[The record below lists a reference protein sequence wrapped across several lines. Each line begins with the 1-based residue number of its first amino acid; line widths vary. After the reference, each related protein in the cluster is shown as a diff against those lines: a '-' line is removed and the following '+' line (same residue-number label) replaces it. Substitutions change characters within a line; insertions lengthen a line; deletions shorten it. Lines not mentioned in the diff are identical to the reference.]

1 MEKDFDIIIYG
12 ATGFTGKLC
21 SKYLSENTS
30 DIKWAIAGRNKE
42 KLEEVKKEFSLDV
55 DIFIAESNDEKALD
69 NITQNTKVVLS
80 TAGPFHRYSSNLVKS
95 CVKNSSDYVDITGE
109 FFWIREMIDLH
120 HEEASSKGVRIV
132 PACGYDSIPSDLGT
146 FFASTK
152 INEPIKRIES
162 FHAGQGGVS
171 GGTTE
176 TGFSMGDLKLGKKM
190 NDPFVLNPEK
200 SVSKEQ
206 KLLGSDSVG
215 IKKNNLIKSW
225 TGPFIMAV
233 SNTRVVRRSA
243 ALLELNQEGYG
254 VNFTYQEHAFYK
266 KFRTALLVTFV
277 TLLFGLILSTP
288 IRKLVRPLLPK
299 PGEGPSEETME
310 NGFFDSFFSAE
321 LGSGE
326 KKLFRVHGKGDPGYK
341 VTSKFVC
348 ESALTL
354 VKEREKLP
362 GGEGYGGV
370 LTPASGLGQPLID
383 RLSKNGVIF
392 EGPIIL

>member
-1 MEKDFDIIIYG
+1 MTKDYDIVIYG

-21 SKYLSENTS
+21 AKYLSENTN
-30 DIKWAIAGRNKE
+30 DINWAIAGRNKE

-215 IKKNNLIKSW
+215 LKKNNLINSW

-266 KFRTALLVTFV
+266 KFSTALLVTFV

-288 IRKLVRPLLPK
+288 LRKLVRPLLPK
-299 PGEGPSEETME
+299 PGEGPSKETME

-321 LGSGE
+321 VDSGE

-354 VKEREKLP
+354 IKERKKLP
-362 GGEGYGGV
+362 GGQGYGGV

-383 RLSKNGVIF
+383 RLSSNGVNF
-392 EGPIIL
+392 EGPL

>member
-1 MEKDFDIIIYG
+1 MKKNFDIIIYG

-21 SKYLSENTS
+21 ARYLSENAK
-30 DIKWAIAGRNKE
+30 DIKWAIAGRNKQ
-42 KLEEVKKEFSLDV
+42 KLEDIKKDLSLDV
-55 DIFIAESNDEKALD
+55 DIFIAESNDEDALD
-69 NITQNTKVVLS
+69 NITLNTQVVLS
-80 TAGPFHRYSSNLVKS
+80 TAGPFHRYSSKLVKS
-95 CVKNSSDYVDITGE
+95 CVKNTSDYVDITGE

-120 HEEASSKGVRIV
+120 HKKASSKGVRII

-146 FFASTK
+146 FFASSK
-152 INEPIKRIES
+152 IKEPIKRIES
-162 FHAGQGGVS
+162 FHAGQGGIS

-190 NDPFVLNPEK
+190 NDPFVLNPEN

-206 KLLGSDSVG
+206 KLLGSDSIG
-215 IKKNNLIKSW
+215 LKKNSLIKSW

-243 ALLELNQEGYG
+243 ALLEMKQEGYG

-266 KFRTALLVTFV
+266 KFKTAFLVTFV
-277 TLLFGLILSTP
+277 TLMFGLILKTP
-288 IRKLVRPLLPK
+288 VRKLVRPLLPK
-299 PGEGPSEETME
+299 PGEGPSEDTME
-310 NGFFDSFFSAE
+310 NGFFDSFFAAE
-321 LGSGE
+321 LDSGE

-354 VKEREKLP
+354 IKEREELP
-362 GGEGYGGV
+362 GGEEYGGV

-383 RLSKNGVIF
+383 RLSSNGVNF
-392 EGPIIL
+392 EGPL

>member
-1 MEKDFDIIIYG
+1 MEKKFDIIIYG

-21 SKYLSENTS
+21 AKYLSENTS
-30 DIKWAIAGRNKE
+30 DISWAIAGRNKE

-152 INEPIKRIES
+152 VNEPIKRIES

-288 IRKLVRPLLPK
+288 IRKLIRPLLPK

>member
-1 MEKDFDIIIYG
+1 MKKNFDIIVYG

-21 SKYLSENTS
+21 ARYLSENAK
-30 DIKWAIAGRNKE
+30 DIKWAIAGRNKK
-42 KLEEVKKEFSLDV
+42 KLEDIKKDLSLDV
-55 DIFIAESNDEKALD
+55 DIFIAESNDEDALD
-69 NITQNTKVVLS
+69 NITLNAQVVLS
-80 TAGPFHRYSSNLVKS
+80 TAGPFHRYSSKLVKS

-120 HEEASSKGVRIV
+120 HKEASSKGVRII

-146 FFASTK
+146 FFANSK
-152 INEPIKRIES
+152 IKEPIKRIES
-162 FHAGQGGVS
+162 FHAGQGGIS

-190 NDPFVLNPEK
+190 NDPFVLNPEN

-206 KLLGSDSVG
+206 KLLSSDSIG
-215 IKKNNLIKSW
+215 LKKNSLIKSW

-243 ALLELNQEGYG
+243 ALLETKQEGYG

-266 KFRTALLVTFV
+266 KFKTAFLVTCV
-277 TLLFGLILSTP
+277 TLMFGLILKTP
-288 IRKLVRPLLPK
+288 VRKLVRPLLPK
-299 PGEGPSEETME
+299 PGEGPSEDTME
-310 NGFFDSFFSAE
+310 NGFFDSFFAAE
-321 LGSGE
+321 LDSGE

-354 VKEREKLP
+354 IKERGELP
-362 GGEGYGGV
+362 GGDEYGGV

-383 RLSKNGVIF
+383 RLSSNGVNF
-392 EGPIIL
+392 EGPL

>member
-1 MEKDFDIIIYG
+1 MEKNLDIVVYG

-21 SKYLSENTS
+21 AKYLSENS
-30 DIKWAIAGRNKE
+30 VDLNWAIAGRNKE
-42 KLEEVKKEFSLDV
+42 KLEELKKELSLDV
-55 DIFIAESNDEKALD
+55 DIFIAESNDQKALD
-69 NITQNTKVVLS
+69 NITKNTKVVLS

-120 HEEASSKGVRIV
+120 HEEASSKGVRII

-146 FFASTK
+146 FFSSTK
-152 INEPIKRIES
+152 IKEPIKRIES

-200 SVSKEQ
+200 SVSNEQ
-206 KLLGSDSVG
+206 KLLSSDSVG
-215 IKKNNLIKSW
+215 IKKNNLIESW

-310 NGFFDSFFSAE
+310 NGFFDSFFTAE
-321 LGSGE
+321 LDNGE

-354 VKEREKLP
+354 VKDREKLP
-362 GGEGYGGV
+362 GGNEYGGV

-383 RLSKNGVIF
+383 RLSSNGVHF
-392 EGPIIL
+392 EGPL

>member
-1 MEKDFDIIIYG
+1 MKKNFDIIVYG

-21 SKYLSENTS
+21 ARYLSENAK
-30 DIKWAIAGRNKE
+30 DIKWAIAGRNKK
-42 KLEEVKKEFSLDV
+42 KLEDIKKDLSLDV
-55 DIFIAESNDEKALD
+55 DIFIAESNDEDALD
-69 NITQNTKVVLS
+69 NITLNTQVVLS
-80 TAGPFHRYSSNLVKS
+80 TAGPFHRYSSKLVKS

-120 HEEASSKGVRIV
+120 HKEASSKGVRII

-146 FFASTK
+146 FFANSK
-152 INEPIKRIES
+152 IKEPIKRIES
-162 FHAGQGGVS
+162 FHAGQGGIS

-190 NDPFVLNPEK
+190 NDPFVLNPEN

-206 KLLGSDSVG
+206 KLLSSDSIG
-215 IKKNNLIKSW
+215 LKKNSLIKSW

-243 ALLELNQEGYG
+243 ALLETKQEGYG

-266 KFRTALLVTFV
+266 KFKTAFLVTCV
-277 TLLFGLILSTP
+277 TLMFGLILKTP
-288 IRKLVRPLLPK
+288 VRKLVRPLLPK
-299 PGEGPSEETME
+299 PGEGPSEDTME
-310 NGFFDSFFSAE
+310 NGFFDSFFAAE
-321 LGSGE
+321 LDSGE
-326 KKLFRVHGKGDPGYK
+326 KKLFRVYGKGDPGYK

-354 VKEREKLP
+354 IKERGELP
-362 GGEGYGGV
+362 GGEEYGGV

-383 RLSKNGVIF
+383 RLSSNGVNF
-392 EGPIIL
+392 EGPL

>member
-1 MEKDFDIIIYG
+1 MEKNLDIVVYG

-21 SKYLSENTS
+21 AKYLSENYV
-30 DIKWAIAGRNKE
+30 DLNWAIAGRNKE
-42 KLEEVKKEFSLDV
+42 KLEELKKELSLDV

-69 NITQNTKVVLS
+69 NITKNTKVVLS

-120 HEEASSKGVRIV
+120 HEEASSKGVRII

-146 FFASTK
+146 FFSSTK
-152 INEPIKRIES
+152 IKEPIKRIES

-200 SVSKEQ
+200 SVSNEQ
-206 KLLGSDSVG
+206 KLLSSDSVG
-215 IKKNNLIKSW
+215 IKKNNLIESW
-225 TGPFIMAV
+225 TGPFIMAI

-310 NGFFDSFFSAE
+310 NGFFDSFFTAE
-321 LGSGE
+321 LDNGE

-354 VKEREKLP
+354 VKDREKLP
-362 GGEGYGGV
+362 GGNEYGGV

-383 RLSKNGVIF
+383 RLSSNGVHF
-392 EGPIIL
+392 EGPL

>member
-1 MEKDFDIIIYG
+1 MTKDYDIVIYG

-21 SKYLSENTS
+21 AKYLSENTN
-30 DIKWAIAGRNKE
+30 DINWAIAGRNKE

-215 IKKNNLIKSW
+215 LKKNSLINSW

-266 KFRTALLVTFV
+266 KFSTALLVTFV

-288 IRKLVRPLLPK
+288 LRKLVRPLLPK
-299 PGEGPSEETME
+299 PGEGPSKETME

-321 LGSGE
+321 VDSGE

-354 VKEREKLP
+354 IKERKKLP
-362 GGEGYGGV
+362 GGQGYGGV

-383 RLSKNGVIF
+383 RLSSNGVNF
-392 EGPIIL
+392 EGPL

>member
-1 MEKDFDIIIYG
+1 MTKDYDIVIYG

-21 SKYLSENTS
+21 AKYLSENTN
-30 DIKWAIAGRNKE
+30 DINWAIAGRNKE
-42 KLEEVKKEFSLDV
+42 KLEDVKKEFSLDV

-206 KLLGSDSVG
+206 KLLGSDSIG
-215 IKKNNLIKSW
+215 LKKNNLINSW

-266 KFRTALLVTFV
+266 KFSTALLVTFV

-288 IRKLVRPLLPK
+288 LRKLVRPLLPK
-299 PGEGPSEETME
+299 PGEGPSKETME

-321 LGSGE
+321 VDSGE

-354 VKEREKLP
+354 IKERKKLP
-362 GGEGYGGV
+362 GGQGYGGV

-383 RLSKNGVIF
+383 RLSSNGVNF
-392 EGPIIL
+392 EGPL

>member
-1 MEKDFDIIIYG
+1 MKKNFDIIVYG
-12 ATGFTGKLC
+12 ASGFTGKLC
-21 SKYLSENTS
+21 ARYLSENAKDT
-30 DIKWAIAGRNKE
+30 KWAIAGRNKK
-42 KLEEVKKEFSLDV
+42 KLEDIKKDLSLDV
-55 DIFIAESNDEKALD
+55 DIFIAESNDEDALD
-69 NITQNTKVVLS
+69 NITLNTQVVLS
-80 TAGPFHRYSSNLVKS
+80 TAGPFHRYSSKLVKS

-120 HEEASSKGVRIV
+120 HKEASSKGVRII

-146 FFASTK
+146 FFANSK
-152 INEPIKRIES
+152 IKEPIKRIES
-162 FHAGQGGVS
+162 FHAGQGGIS

-190 NDPFVLNPEK
+190 NDPFVLNPEN

-206 KLLGSDSVG
+206 KLLSSDSIG
-215 IKKNNLIKSW
+215 LKKNSLIKSW

-243 ALLELNQEGYG
+243 ALLETKQEGYG

-266 KFRTALLVTFV
+266 KFKTAFLVTCV
-277 TLLFGLILSTP
+277 TLMFGLILKTP
-288 IRKLVRPLLPK
+288 VRKLVRPLLPK
-299 PGEGPSEETME
+299 PGEGPSEDTME
-310 NGFFDSFFSAE
+310 NGFFDSFFAAE
-321 LGSGE
+321 LDNGE

-354 VKEREKLP
+354 IKERGELP
-362 GGEGYGGV
+362 GGEEYGGV

-383 RLSKNGVIF
+383 RLSSNGVNF
-392 EGPIIL
+392 EGPL

>member
-1 MEKDFDIIIYG
+1 MEKNLDIVVYG

-21 SKYLSENTS
+21 AKYLSENS
-30 DIKWAIAGRNKE
+30 VDLNWAIAGRNKE
-42 KLEEVKKEFSLDV
+42 KLEELKKELFLDV

-69 NITQNTKVVLS
+69 NITKNTKVVLS

-120 HEEASSKGVRIV
+120 HEEASSKGVRII

-146 FFASTK
+146 FFSSTK
-152 INEPIKRIES
+152 IKEPIKRIES

-200 SVSKEQ
+200 SVSNEQ
-206 KLLGSDSVG
+206 KLLSSDSVG
-215 IKKNNLIKSW
+215 IKKNNLIESW

-310 NGFFDSFFSAE
+310 NGFFDSFFTAE
-321 LGSGE
+321 LDNGE

-354 VKEREKLP
+354 VKDREKLP
-362 GGEGYGGV
+362 GGNEYGGV

-383 RLSKNGVIF
+383 RLSSNGVHF
-392 EGPIIL
+392 EGPL

>member
-1 MEKDFDIIIYG
+1 MTKDYDIVIYG

-21 SKYLSENTS
+21 AKYLSENTN
-30 DIKWAIAGRNKE
+30 DINWAIAGRNKE

-215 IKKNNLIKSW
+215 LKKNNLINSW

-266 KFRTALLVTFV
+266 KFSTALLVTFV

-288 IRKLVRPLLPK
+288 LRKLIRPLLPK
-299 PGEGPSEETME
+299 PGEGPSKETME

-321 LGSGE
+321 VGSGE

-354 VKEREKLP
+354 IKEREKLP
-362 GGEGYGGV
+362 GGQGYGGV

-383 RLSKNGVIF
+383 RLSSNGVNF
-392 EGPIIL
+392 EGPL

>member
-1 MEKDFDIIIYG
+1 MEKNLDIVVYG

-21 SKYLSENTS
+21 AKYLSENS
-30 DIKWAIAGRNKE
+30 VDLNWAIAGRNKE
-42 KLEEVKKEFSLDV
+42 KLEELKKELSLDV
-55 DIFIAESNDEKALD
+55 DILIAESNDEKALD
-69 NITQNTKVVLS
+69 NITKNTKVVLS

-120 HEEASSKGVRIV
+120 HEEASSKGVRII

-146 FFASTK
+146 FFSSTK
-152 INEPIKRIES
+152 IKEPIKRIES

-200 SVSKEQ
+200 SVSNEQ
-206 KLLGSDSVG
+206 KLLSSDSVG
-215 IKKNNLIKSW
+215 IKKNNLIESW

-310 NGFFDSFFSAE
+310 NGFFDSFFTAE
-321 LGSGE
+321 LDNGE

-354 VKEREKLP
+354 VKDREKLP
-362 GGEGYGGV
+362 GGNEYGGV

-383 RLSKNGVIF
+383 RLSSNGVHF
-392 EGPIIL
+392 EGPL

>member
-1 MEKDFDIIIYG
+1 MKKNFDIIVYG

-21 SKYLSENTS
+21 ARYLSENAK
-30 DIKWAIAGRNKE
+30 DIKWAIAGRNKK
-42 KLEEVKKEFSLDV
+42 KLEDIKKDLSLDV
-55 DIFIAESNDEKALD
+55 DIFIAESNDEDALD
-69 NITQNTKVVLS
+69 SITLNTQVVLS
-80 TAGPFHRYSSNLVKS
+80 TAGPFHRYSSKLVKS

-120 HEEASSKGVRIV
+120 HKEASSKGVRII

-146 FFASTK
+146 FFANSK
-152 INEPIKRIES
+152 IKEPIKRIES
-162 FHAGQGGVS
+162 FHAGQGGIS

-190 NDPFVLNPEK
+190 NDPFVLNPEN

-206 KLLGSDSVG
+206 KLLSSDSIG
-215 IKKNNLIKSW
+215 LKKNSLIKSW

-243 ALLELNQEGYG
+243 ALLETKQEGYG

-266 KFRTALLVTFV
+266 KFKTAFLVTCV
-277 TLLFGLILSTP
+277 TLMFGLILKTP
-288 IRKLVRPLLPK
+288 VRKLVRPLLPK
-299 PGEGPSEETME
+299 PGEGPSEDTME
-310 NGFFDSFFSAE
+310 NGFFDSFFAAE
-321 LGSGE
+321 LDSGE

-354 VKEREKLP
+354 IKERGELP
-362 GGEGYGGV
+362 GGEEYGGV

-383 RLSKNGVIF
+383 RLSSNGVNF
-392 EGPIIL
+392 EGPL

>member
-1 MEKDFDIIIYG
+1 MKKNFDIIVYG

-21 SKYLSENTS
+21 ARYLSENAK
-30 DIKWAIAGRNKE
+30 DIKWAIAGRNKK
-42 KLEEVKKEFSLDV
+42 KLEDIKKDLSLDV
-55 DIFIAESNDEKALD
+55 DIFIAESNDEDALD
-69 NITQNTKVVLS
+69 NITLNTQVVLS
-80 TAGPFHRYSSNLVKS
+80 TAGPFHRYSSKLVKS

-120 HEEASSKGVRIV
+120 HKEASTKGVRII

-146 FFASTK
+146 FFASSRIK
-152 INEPIKRIES
+152 EPIKRIES
-162 FHAGQGGVS
+162 FHAGQGGIS

-190 NDPFVLNPEK
+190 NDPFVLNPEN

-206 KLLGSDSVG
+206 KLLSSDSIG
-215 IKKNNLIKSW
+215 LKKNSLIKSW

-243 ALLELNQEGYG
+243 ALLETKQEGYG

-266 KFRTALLVTFV
+266 KFKTAFLVTCV
-277 TLLFGLILSTP
+277 TLMFGLILKTP
-288 IRKLVRPLLPK
+288 VRKLVRPLLPK
-299 PGEGPSEETME
+299 PGEGPSEDTME
-310 NGFFDSFFSAE
+310 NGFFDSFFAAE
-321 LGSGE
+321 LDSGE
-326 KKLFRVHGKGDPGYK
+326 KKLFRVYGKGDPGYK

-354 VKEREKLP
+354 IKERGELP
-362 GGEGYGGV
+362 GGCLLY
-370 LTPASGLGQPLID
+370 TSPSPRD
-383 RLSKNGVIF
+383 S
-392 EGPIIL
+392 

>member
-1 MEKDFDIIIYG
+1 MEKNLDIVVYG

-21 SKYLSENTS
+21 AKYLSENS
-30 DIKWAIAGRNKE
+30 VDLNWAIAGRNKE
-42 KLEEVKKEFSLDV
+42 KLEELKIELSLDV

-69 NITQNTKVVLS
+69 NITKNTKVVLS

-120 HEEASSKGVRIV
+120 HEEASSKGVRII

-146 FFASTK
+146 FFSSTK
-152 INEPIKRIES
+152 IKEPIKRIES

-200 SVSKEQ
+200 SVSNEQ
-206 KLLGSDSVG
+206 KLLSSDSVG
-215 IKKNNLIKSW
+215 IKKNNLIESW

-310 NGFFDSFFSAE
+310 NGFFDSFFTAE
-321 LGSGE
+321 LDNGE

-354 VKEREKLP
+354 VKDREKLP
-362 GGEGYGGV
+362 GGNEYGGV

-383 RLSKNGVIF
+383 RLSSNGVHF
-392 EGPIIL
+392 EGPL

>member
-1 MEKDFDIIIYG
+1 MTKDYDIVIYG

-21 SKYLSENTS
+21 AKYLSENANG
-30 DIKWAIAGRNKE
+30 INWAIAGRNKE
-42 KLEEVKKEFSLDV
+42 KLEDVKKEFSLDV

-206 KLLGSDSVG
+206 KLLGSDSIG
-215 IKKNNLIKSW
+215 LKKNNLINSW

-266 KFRTALLVTFV
+266 KFSTALLVTFV

-288 IRKLVRPLLPK
+288 LRKLVRPLLPK
-299 PGEGPSEETME
+299 PGEGPSKETME

-321 LGSGE
+321 VDSGE

-354 VKEREKLP
+354 IEERKKLP
-362 GGEGYGGV
+362 GGQGYGGV

-383 RLSKNGVIF
+383 RLSSNGVNF
-392 EGPIIL
+392 EGPL

>member
-152 INEPIKRIES
+152 IIEPIKRIES

-288 IRKLVRPLLPK
+288 IRKLIRPLLPK
-299 PGEGPSEETME
+299 PGDGPSEETME

-354 VKEREKLP
+354 IKEREKLP
-362 GGEGYGGV
+362 GGHGYGGV

-383 RLSKNGVIF
+383 RLSSNGVNF
-392 EGPIIL
+392 EGPI

>member
-1 MEKDFDIIIYG
+1 MEKKFDIIIYG

-21 SKYLSENTS
+21 AKYLSENTS
-30 DIKWAIAGRNKE
+30 DISWAIAGRNKE

-152 INEPIKRIES
+152 VNEPIKRIES

-310 NGFFDSFFSAE
+310 NGFFDSFFNAE

>member
-1 MEKDFDIIIYG
+1 MKKNFDIIVYG

-21 SKYLSENTS
+21 ARYLSENAK
-30 DIKWAIAGRNKE
+30 DIKWAIAGRNKK
-42 KLEEVKKEFSLDV
+42 KLEDIKKDLSLDV
-55 DIFIAESNDEKALD
+55 DIFIAESNNEDALD
-69 NITQNTKVVLS
+69 NITLNTQVVLS
-80 TAGPFHRYSSNLVKS
+80 TAGPFHRYSSKLVKS

-120 HEEASSKGVRIV
+120 HKKASSKGVRII

-146 FFASTK
+146 FFANSK
-152 INEPIKRIES
+152 IKEPIKRIES
-162 FHAGQGGVS
+162 FHAGQGGIS

-190 NDPFVLNPEK
+190 NDPFVLNPEN

-206 KLLGSDSVG
+206 KLLSSDSIG
-215 IKKNNLIKSW
+215 LKKNSLIKSW

-243 ALLELNQEGYG
+243 ALLETKQEGYG

-266 KFRTALLVTFV
+266 KFKTAFLVTCV
-277 TLLFGLILSTP
+277 TLMFGLILKTP
-288 IRKLVRPLLPK
+288 VRKLVRPLLPK
-299 PGEGPSEETME
+299 PGEGPSEDTME
-310 NGFFDSFFSAE
+310 NGFFDSFFAAE
-321 LGSGE
+321 LDSGE
-326 KKLFRVHGKGDPGYK
+326 KKLFRVYGKGDPGYK

-354 VKEREKLP
+354 IKERGELP
-362 GGEGYGGV
+362 GGEEYGGV

-383 RLSKNGVIF
+383 RLSSNGVNF
-392 EGPIIL
+392 EGPL

>member
-176 TGFSMGDLKLGKKM
+176 TGFSLGDLKLGKKM

-288 IRKLVRPLLPK
+288 IRKLIRPLLPK
-299 PGEGPSEETME
+299 PGDGPSEETME

>member
-1 MEKDFDIIIYG
+1 MTKDYDIVIYG

-21 SKYLSENTS
+21 AKYLSENTN
-30 DIKWAIAGRNKE
+30 DINWAIAGRNKE

-215 IKKNNLIKSW
+215 LKKNSLINSW

-233 SNTRVVRRSA
+233 SNTRGVRRSA

-266 KFRTALLVTFV
+266 KFSTALLVTFV

-288 IRKLVRPLLPK
+288 LRKLIRPLLPK
-299 PGEGPSEETME
+299 PGEGPSKETME

-321 LGSGE
+321 VGSGE

-354 VKEREKLP
+354 IKEREKLP
-362 GGEGYGGV
+362 GGQGYGGV

-383 RLSKNGVIF
+383 RLSSNGVNF
-392 EGPIIL
+392 EGPL

>member
-1 MEKDFDIIIYG
+1 MTKDYDIVIYG

-21 SKYLSENTS
+21 AKYLSENTN
-30 DIKWAIAGRNKE
+30 DINWAIAGRNKE
-42 KLEEVKKEFSLDV
+42 KLEDVKKEFSLDV

-215 IKKNNLIKSW
+215 LKKNSLINSW

-266 KFRTALLVTFV
+266 KFSTALLVTFV

-288 IRKLVRPLLPK
+288 LRKLIRPLLPK
-299 PGEGPSEETME
+299 PGEGPSKETME

-321 LGSGE
+321 VGSGE

-354 VKEREKLP
+354 IKEREKLP
-362 GGEGYGGV
+362 GGQGYGGV

-383 RLSKNGVIF
+383 RLSSNGVNF
-392 EGPIIL
+392 EGPL

>member
-1 MEKDFDIIIYG
+1 MEKNLDIVVYG

-21 SKYLSENTS
+21 AKYLSENS
-30 DIKWAIAGRNKE
+30 VDLNWAIAGRNKE
-42 KLEEVKKEFSLDV
+42 KLEELKKELSLDV

-69 NITQNTKVVLS
+69 DITKNTKVVLS

-120 HEEASSKGVRIV
+120 HEEASSKGVRII

-146 FFASTK
+146 FFSSTK
-152 INEPIKRIES
+152 IKEPIKRIES

-200 SVSKEQ
+200 SVSNEQ
-206 KLLGSDSVG
+206 KLLSSDSVG
-215 IKKNNLIKSW
+215 IKKNNLIESW

-310 NGFFDSFFSAE
+310 NGFFDSFFTAE
-321 LGSGE
+321 LDNGE
-326 KKLFRVHGKGDPGYK
+326 KKLFRVHGNGDPGYK

-354 VKEREKLP
+354 VKDREKLP
-362 GGEGYGGV
+362 GGNEYGGV

-383 RLSKNGVIF
+383 RLSSNGVHF
-392 EGPIIL
+392 DGPL

>member
-1 MEKDFDIIIYG
+1 MKKNFDIIVYG

-21 SKYLSENTS
+21 ARYLSENAK
-30 DIKWAIAGRNKE
+30 DIKWAIAGRNKK
-42 KLEEVKKEFSLDV
+42 KLEDIKKDLSLDV
-55 DIFIAESNDEKALD
+55 DIFIAESNDEDALD
-69 NITQNTKVVLS
+69 NITLNTQVVLS
-80 TAGPFHRYSSNLVKS
+80 TAGPFHRYSSKLVKS

-120 HEEASSKGVRIV
+120 HNEASSKGVRII

-146 FFASTK
+146 FFANSK
-152 INEPIKRIES
+152 IKEPIKRIES
-162 FHAGQGGVS
+162 FHAGQGGIS

-190 NDPFVLNPEK
+190 NDPFVLNPEN

-206 KLLGSDSVG
+206 KLLSSDSIG
-215 IKKNNLIKSW
+215 LKKNSLIKSW

-233 SNTRVVRRSA
+233 SNTIVVRRSA
-243 ALLELNQEGYG
+243 ALLETKQEGYG

-266 KFRTALLVTFV
+266 KFKTAFLVTCV
-277 TLLFGLILSTP
+277 TLMFGLILKTP
-288 IRKLVRPLLPK
+288 VRKLVRPLLPK
-299 PGEGPSEETME
+299 PGEGPSEDTME
-310 NGFFDSFFSAE
+310 NGFFDSFFAAE
-321 LGSGE
+321 LDSGE
-326 KKLFRVHGKGDPGYK
+326 KKLFRVFGKGDPGYK

-354 VKEREKLP
+354 IKERRELP
-362 GGEGYGGV
+362 GGEEYGGV

-383 RLSKNGVIF
+383 RLSSNGVNF
-392 EGPIIL
+392 EGPL

>member
-1 MEKDFDIIIYG
+1 MEKNLDIVVYG

-21 SKYLSENTS
+21 AKYLSENS
-30 DIKWAIAGRNKE
+30 VDLNWAIAGRNKE
-42 KLEEVKKEFSLDV
+42 KLEELKKELSLDV

-69 NITQNTKVVLS
+69 DITKNTKVVLS

-120 HEEASSKGVRIV
+120 HEEASSKGVRII

-146 FFASTK
+146 FFSSTK
-152 INEPIKRIES
+152 IKEPIKRIES

-200 SVSKEQ
+200 SVSNEQ
-206 KLLGSDSVG
+206 KLLSSDSVG
-215 IKKNNLIKSW
+215 IKKNNLIESW

-310 NGFFDSFFSAE
+310 NGFFDSFFTAE
-321 LGSGE
+321 LDNGE

-354 VKEREKLP
+354 VKDREKLP
-362 GGEGYGGV
+362 GGNEYGGV

-383 RLSKNGVIF
+383 RLSSNGVHF
-392 EGPIIL
+392 DGPL

>member
-1 MEKDFDIIIYG
+1 MEKNLDIVVYG

-21 SKYLSENTS
+21 AKYLSENS
-30 DIKWAIAGRNKE
+30 VDLNWAIAGRNKE
-42 KLEEVKKEFSLDV
+42 KLEELKKELSLDV

-69 NITQNTKVVLS
+69 NITKNTKVVLS

-120 HEEASSKGVRIV
+120 HEEASSKGVRII

-146 FFASTK
+146 FFSSTK
-152 INEPIKRIES
+152 IKEPIKRIES

-190 NDPFVLNPEK
+190 NDPFVLNPEN
-200 SVSKEQ
+200 SVSNEQ
-206 KLLGSDSVG
+206 KLLSSDSVG
-215 IKKNNLIKSW
+215 IKKNNLIESW

-310 NGFFDSFFSAE
+310 NGFFDSFFTAE
-321 LGSGE
+321 LDNGE

-354 VKEREKLP
+354 VKDREKLP
-362 GGEGYGGV
+362 GGNEYGGV

-383 RLSKNGVIF
+383 RLSSNGVHF
-392 EGPIIL
+392 DGPL

>member
-1 MEKDFDIIIYG
+1 MEKNLDIVIYG

-21 SKYLSENTS
+21 AKYLSENS
-30 DIKWAIAGRNKE
+30 VDLNWAIAGRNKE
-42 KLEEVKKEFSLDV
+42 KLEELKKELSLDV

-69 NITQNTKVVLS
+69 NITKNTKVVLS

-120 HEEASSKGVRIV
+120 HEEASSKGVRII

-146 FFASTK
+146 FFSSTK
-152 INEPIKRIES
+152 IKEPIKRIES

-200 SVSKEQ
+200 SVSNEQ
-206 KLLGSDSVG
+206 KLLSSDSVG
-215 IKKNNLIKSW
+215 IKKNNLIESW

-310 NGFFDSFFSAE
+310 NGFFDSFFTAE
-321 LGSGE
+321 LDNGE

-354 VKEREKLP
+354 VKDREKLP
-362 GGEGYGGV
+362 GGNEYGGV

-383 RLSKNGVIF
+383 RLSSNGVHF
-392 EGPIIL
+392 EGPL

>member
-1 MEKDFDIIIYG
+1 MEKNLDIVVYG

-21 SKYLSENTS
+21 AKYLSENS
-30 DIKWAIAGRNKE
+30 VDLNWAIAGRNKE
-42 KLEEVKKEFSLDV
+42 KLEELKKELSLDV

-69 NITQNTKVVLS
+69 NITKNTKVVLS

-120 HEEASSKGVRIV
+120 HEEASSKGVIHMPECV
-132 PACGYDSIPSDLGT
+132 YDSVTFYLGT
-146 FFASTK
+146 YLSSTK
-152 INEPIKRIES
+152 IKETIKRIRS
-162 FHAGQGGVS
+162 FHDGTGGVS

-176 TGFSMGDLKLGKKM
+176 TGFSIGDLKLGKKM
-190 NDPFVLNPEK
+190 NDQFVLNPEK
-200 SVSKEQ
+200 SVSNEQ
-206 KLLGSDSVG
+206 KLLSSDSVG
-215 IKKNNLIKSW
+215 IKKNNLIESW

-310 NGFFDSFFSAE
+310 NGFFDSFFTAE
-321 LGSGE
+321 LDNGE

-354 VKEREKLP
+354 VKDREKLP
-362 GGEGYGGV
+362 GGNEYGGV

-383 RLSKNGVIF
+383 RLSSNGVHF
-392 EGPIIL
+392 EGPL

>member
-1 MEKDFDIIIYG
+1 MANDFDIIVYG

-21 SKYLSENTS
+21 AKYLSENAS
-30 DIKWAIAGRNKE
+30 NIKWAIAGRNKE
-42 KLEEVKKEFSLDV
+42 KLEKLKKELSLDV
-55 DIFIAESNDEKALD
+55 DIFIAESNDDVALD
-69 NITQNTKVVLS
+69 NITLNTKVVLS

-109 FFWIREMIDLH
+109 FFWIRDMIDLH

-146 FFASTK
+146 FFAGSK
-152 INEPIKRIES
+152 IDKPIKRIES

-190 NDPFVLNPEK
+190 NDPFILNPEK
-200 SVSKEQ
+200 SISEEQ
-206 KLLGSDSVG
+206 KLLSSDNVG
-215 IKKNNLIKSW
+215 VKKNSLINSW

-277 TLLFGLILSTP
+277 TLLFGLILRTP

-310 NGFFDSFFSAE
+310 NGFFDSFFTAE
-321 LGSGE
+321 LDSGE

-354 VKEREKLP
+354 VKDREKLP
-362 GGEGYGGV
+362 GGNGYGGV
-370 LTPASGLGQPLID
+370 LTPASGIGQPLID
-383 RLSKNGVIF
+383 RLSLNGVHF
-392 EGPIIL
+392 EGPL

>member
-1 MEKDFDIIIYG
+1 MEKNLDIVVYG

-21 SKYLSENTS
+21 AKYLSENS
-30 DIKWAIAGRNKE
+30 VDLNWAIAGRNKE
-42 KLEEVKKEFSLDV
+42 KLEELKKELSLDV
-55 DIFIAESNDEKALD
+55 DILIAESNDEKALD
-69 NITQNTKVVLS
+69 NITKNTKVVLS

-120 HEEASSKGVRIV
+120 HEEASSKGVRII

-146 FFASTK
+146 FFSSTK
-152 INEPIKRIES
+152 IKEPIKRIES

-190 NDPFVLNPEK
+190 NAPFVLNPEK
-200 SVSKEQ
+200 SVSNEQ
-206 KLLGSDSVG
+206 KLLSSDSVG
-215 IKKNNLIKSW
+215 IKKNNLIESW

-310 NGFFDSFFSAE
+310 NGFFDSFFTAE
-321 LGSGE
+321 LDNGE

-354 VKEREKLP
+354 VKDREKLP
-362 GGEGYGGV
+362 GGNEYGGV

-383 RLSKNGVIF
+383 RLSSNGVHF
-392 EGPIIL
+392 EGPL

>member
-1 MEKDFDIIIYG
+1 MTKDYDIVIYG

-21 SKYLSENTS
+21 AKYLSENTN
-30 DIKWAIAGRNKE
+30 DINWAIAGRNKE

-69 NITQNTKVVLS
+69 SITQNTKVVLS

-215 IKKNNLIKSW
+215 LKKNSLINSW

-243 ALLELNQEGYG
+243 ALLELNQKGYG

-266 KFRTALLVTFV
+266 KFSTALLVTFV

-288 IRKLVRPLLPK
+288 LRKLIRPLLPK
-299 PGEGPSEETME
+299 PGEGPSKETME

-321 LGSGE
+321 VGSGE

-354 VKEREKLP
+354 IKEREKLP
-362 GGEGYGGV
+362 GGQGYGGV

-383 RLSKNGVIF
+383 RLSSNGVNF
-392 EGPIIL
+392 EGPL

>member
-1 MEKDFDIIIYG
+1 MEKNLDIVVYG

-21 SKYLSENTS
+21 AKYLSENS
-30 DIKWAIAGRNKE
+30 VDLNWAIAGRNKE
-42 KLEEVKKEFSLDV
+42 KLEELKKELSLDV

-69 NITQNTKVVLS
+69 NITKNTKVVLS

-120 HEEASSKGVRIV
+120 HEEASSKGVRII

-146 FFASTK
+146 FFSSTK
-152 INEPIKRIES
+152 IKEPIKRIES

-200 SVSKEQ
+200 SVSNEQ
-206 KLLGSDSVG
+206 KLLSSDSVG
-215 IKKNNLIKSW
+215 IKKNNLIESW

-310 NGFFDSFFSAE
+310 NGFFDSFFTAE
-321 LGSGE
+321 LDNGE

-354 VKEREKLP
+354 DKDREKLP
-362 GGEGYGGV
+362 GGNEYGGV

-383 RLSKNGVIF
+383 RLSLNGVHF
-392 EGPIIL
+392 EGPL

>member
-1 MEKDFDIIIYG
+1 MKKNFDIIIYG

-21 SKYLSENTS
+21 ARYLSENAK
-30 DIKWAIAGRNKE
+30 DIKWAIAGRNKQ
-42 KLEEVKKEFSLDV
+42 KLEDIKKDLSLDV
-55 DIFIAESNDEKALD
+55 DIFIAESNDEDALD
-69 NITQNTKVVLS
+69 NITLNTQVVLS
-80 TAGPFHRYSSNLVKS
+80 TAGPFHRYSSKLVKS
-95 CVKNSSDYVDITGE
+95 CVKNTSDYVDITGE

-120 HEEASSKGVRIV
+120 HKKASSKGVRII

-146 FFASTK
+146 FFASSRIK
-152 INEPIKRIES
+152 EPIKRIES
-162 FHAGQGGVS
+162 FHAGQGGIS

-176 TGFSMGDLKLGKKM
+176 TGFSMGDLNLGKKM
-190 NDPFVLNPEK
+190 NDPFVLNPEN

-206 KLLGSDSVG
+206 KLLGSDSIG
-215 IKKNNLIKSW
+215 LKKNSLIKSW

-243 ALLELNQEGYG
+243 ALLEMKQEGYG

-266 KFRTALLVTFV
+266 KFKTAFLVTFV
-277 TLLFGLILSTP
+277 TLMFGLILKTP
-288 IRKLVRPLLPK
+288 VRKLVRPLLPK
-299 PGEGPSEETME
+299 PGEGPSEDTME
-310 NGFFDSFFSAE
+310 NGFFDSFFAAE
-321 LGSGE
+321 LDSGE

-354 VKEREKLP
+354 IKEREKLP
-362 GGEGYGGV
+362 GGEEYGGV

-383 RLSKNGVIF
+383 RLSSNGVNF
-392 EGPIIL
+392 EGPL

>member
-1 MEKDFDIIIYG
+1 MKKNFDIIVYG

-21 SKYLSENTS
+21 ARYLSENAK
-30 DIKWAIAGRNKE
+30 DIKWAIAGRNKK
-42 KLEEVKKEFSLDV
+42 KLEDIKKDLSLDV
-55 DIFIAESNDEKALD
+55 DIFIAESNDEDALD
-69 NITQNTKVVLS
+69 NITLNTQVVLS
-80 TAGPFHRYSSNLVKS
+80 TAGPFHRYSSKLVKS

-120 HEEASSKGVRIV
+120 HNEASSKGVRII

-146 FFASTK
+146 FFANSK
-152 INEPIKRIES
+152 IKEPIKRIES
-162 FHAGQGGVS
+162 FHAGQGGIS

-190 NDPFVLNPEK
+190 NDPFVLNPEN

-206 KLLGSDSVG
+206 KLLSSDSIG
-215 IKKNNLIKSW
+215 LKKNSLIKSW

-243 ALLELNQEGYG
+243 ALLETKQEGYG

-266 KFRTALLVTFV
+266 KFKTAFLVTCV
-277 TLLFGLILSTP
+277 TLMFGLILKTP
-288 IRKLVRPLLPK
+288 VRKLVRPLLPK
-299 PGEGPSEETME
+299 PGEGPSEDTME
-310 NGFFDSFFSAE
+310 NGFFDSFFAAE
-321 LGSGE
+321 LDSGE
-326 KKLFRVHGKGDPGYK
+326 KKLFRVYGKGDPGYK

-354 VKEREKLP
+354 IKERGELP
-362 GGEGYGGV
+362 GGEEYGGV

-383 RLSKNGVIF
+383 RLSSNGVNF
-392 EGPIIL
+392 EGPL

>member
-1 MEKDFDIIIYG
+1 MEKKFDIIIYG

-21 SKYLSENTS
+21 AKYLSENAS
-30 DIKWAIAGRNKE
+30 DINWAIAGRNKE
-42 KLEEVKKEFSLDV
+42 KLEEVKKEFSLNV

-109 FFWIREMIDLH
+109 FFWIKEMIDLH

-152 INEPIKRIES
+152 IKEPIKRIES

-190 NDPFVLNPEK
+190 NDPFILNPEK
-200 SVSKEQ
+200 TVSNEQ

-215 IKKNNLIKSW
+215 IKKNSLINSW

-310 NGFFDSFFSAE
+310 NGFFDSFFTAE
-321 LGSGE
+321 LDNNE
-326 KKLFRVHGKGDPGYK
+326 KKLFRVHVKGDPGYK

-362 GGEGYGGV
+362 GGNGYGGV

-383 RLSKNGVIF
+383 RLSSNGVNF
-392 EGPIIL
+392 EGPL

>member
-1 MEKDFDIIIYG
+1 MEKNLDIVVYG

-21 SKYLSENTS
+21 AKYLSENS
-30 DIKWAIAGRNKE
+30 VDLNWAIAGRNKE
-42 KLEEVKKEFSLDV
+42 KLEELKKELSLDV

-69 NITQNTKVVLS
+69 NITKNTKVVLS
-80 TAGPFHRYSSNLVKS
+80 TAGPFHRYSSSLVKS

-120 HEEASSKGVRIV
+120 HEEASSKGVRII

-146 FFASTK
+146 FFSSTK
-152 INEPIKRIES
+152 IKEPIKRIES

-200 SVSKEQ
+200 SVSNEQ
-206 KLLGSDSVG
+206 KLLSSDSVG
-215 IKKNNLIKSW
+215 IKKNNLIESW

-310 NGFFDSFFSAE
+310 NGFFDSFFTAE
-321 LGSGE
+321 LDNGE

-354 VKEREKLP
+354 VKDREKLP
-362 GGEGYGGV
+362 GGNEYGGV

-383 RLSKNGVIF
+383 RLSSNGVHF
-392 EGPIIL
+392 EGPL

>member
-1 MEKDFDIIIYG
+1 MTKDYDIIIYG

-21 SKYLSENTS
+21 AKYLSENTN
-30 DIKWAIAGRNKE
+30 DINWAIAGRNKE
-42 KLEEVKKEFSLDV
+42 KLEDVKKEFSLDV

-215 IKKNNLIKSW
+215 LKKNNLINSW

-266 KFRTALLVTFV
+266 KFSTALLVTFV

-288 IRKLVRPLLPK
+288 LRKLVRPLLPK
-299 PGEGPSEETME
+299 PGEGPSKETME

-321 LGSGE
+321 VDSGE

-354 VKEREKLP
+354 IKERKKLP
-362 GGEGYGGV
+362 GGQGYGGV

-383 RLSKNGVIF
+383 RLSSNGVNF
-392 EGPIIL
+392 EGPL